1 MKFGKDFRNHL
12 EETLPAWRDKYLAY
26 KALKKLIK
34 NLRPP
39 DPAAAAALPLPP
51 PPAAEVAG
59 SGAAAQGN
67 VAALGNWFAS
77 ILDMEL
83 HKLNDFYMEREEWY
97 VIRLQVRALSPCP
110 RPHHLSQR
118 SSSMRVFCAPDLGP
132 LSDFGVV
139 PESQAFTVVRCAV
152 VVYQRIKS
160 DINIAPQLA
169 LTLVLKERIE
179 RVKAKK
185 NDAFTSKSEFT
196 EEMLEIRLVKILKK
210 YDKRTGGLLSLP
222 FTQRARH
229 QPFFTTEPL
238 TRLVRECEA
247 NLELLFPVEAEIL
260 EPSSSS
266 NLEQHDASRRD
277 PTSCDVE
284 TSDVYRS
291 TLAAM
296 KAIQGLRRASST
308 YNPLSL
314 SRFFNGEDG
323 EPCSGAITSESSL
336 SDSSTDSQI
345 QDADKDGKEVQSNSR
360 EQNAAQRGHNAEG
373 EPRDE

>member
-34 NLRPP
+34 NLVPRE
-39 DPAAAAALPLPP
+39 PAAAPPLPP
-51 PPAAEVAG
+51 PAPAAADAEGPGAP
-59 SGAAAQGN
+59 AAAQGN
-67 VAALGNWFAS
+67 VNLANWFAS
-77 ILDMEL
+77 ILDAEL
-83 HKLNDFYMEREEWY
+83 HKLNEFYIEREEWY
-97 VIRLQVRALSPCP
+97 VIRLQ
-110 RPHHLSQR
+110 
-118 SSSMRVFCAPDLGP
+118 
-132 LSDFGVV
+132 
-139 PESQAFTVVRCAV
+139 
-152 VVYQRIKS
+152 
-160 DINIAPQLA
+160 
-169 LTLVLKERIE
+169 VLKERIE

-185 NDAFTSKSEFT
+185 NDAFTSRSEFT
-196 EEMLEIRLVKILKK
+196 EEMLEIRKDFVIIHGEMILLQTYSSLNFAGLVKILKK
-210 YDKRTGGLLSLP
+210 YDKRTGGVLSLP
-222 FTQRARH
+222 FTQRVRH

-247 NLELLFPVEAEIL
+247 NLELLFPVEAEVL

-266 NLEQHDASRRD
+266 NLEPHDVARCD
-277 PTSCDVE
+277 PTSSRDVE
-284 TSDVYRS
+284 TIDVYRS

-314 SRFFNGEDG
+314 SRFFHGEDG

-345 QDADKDGKEVQSNSR
+345 QDAGKDDKEVQSNSR
-360 EQNAAQRGHNAEG
+360 DQNAAQGEQNAQG
-373 EPRDE
+373 EPTDE

>member
-34 NLRPP
+34 NLVPRE
-39 DPAAAAALPLPP
+39 PAAAPPLPP
-51 PPAAEVAG
+51 PAPAAADAEGPGAP
-59 SGAAAQGN
+59 AAAHGN
-67 VAALGNWFAS
+67 VNLANWFAS
-77 ILDMEL
+77 ILDAEL
-83 HKLNDFYMEREEWY
+83 HKLNEFYIEREEWY
-97 VIRLQVRALSPCP
+97 VIRLQ
-110 RPHHLSQR
+110 
-118 SSSMRVFCAPDLGP
+118 
-132 LSDFGVV
+132 
-139 PESQAFTVVRCAV
+139 
-152 VVYQRIKS
+152 
-160 DINIAPQLA
+160 
-169 LTLVLKERIE
+169 VLKERIE

-185 NDAFTSKSEFT
+185 NDAFTSRSEFT
-196 EEMLEIRLVKILKK
+196 EEMLEIRKDFVIIHGEMILLQTYSSLNFAGLVKILKK
-210 YDKRTGGLLSLP
+210 YDKRTGGVLSLP
-222 FTQRARH
+222 FTQRVRH

-247 NLELLFPVEAEIL
+247 NLELLFPIEAEVL

-266 NLEQHDASRRD
+266 NLEPHDVARCD
-277 PTSCDVE
+277 PTSSRDVE
-284 TSDVYRS
+284 TVDVYRS

-314 SRFFNGEDG
+314 SRFFHGEDG

-345 QDADKDGKEVQSNSR
+345 QDAGKDDKEVQSNSR
-360 EQNAAQRGHNAEG
+360 DQNAAQGEQNAQG
-373 EPRDE
+373 EPTDE

>member
-39 DPAAAAALPLPP
+39 EPAAAAALPLPP
-51 PPAAEVAG
+51 PPAAEGAG
-59 SGAAAQGN
+59 DGAAAQGN

-97 VIRLQVRALSPCP
+97 VIRLQV
-110 RPHHLSQR
+110 
-118 SSSMRVFCAPDLGP
+118 
-132 LSDFGVV
+132 
-139 PESQAFTVVRCAV
+139 
-152 VVYQRIKS
+152 
-160 DINIAPQLA
+160 
-169 LTLVLKERIE
+169 LKERIE

-196 EEMLEIRLVKILKK
+196 EEMLEIRKDFVIIHGEMILLQTYSSLNFAGLVKILKK

-222 FTQRARH
+222 FTQRA
-229 QPFFTTEPL
+229 PE
-238 TRLVRECEA
+238 V
-247 NLELLFPVEAEIL
+247 L

-266 NLEQHDASRRD
+266 NLEQHDVSRRD

-345 QDADKDGKEVQSNSR
+345 QDADKDDKEVQSNSR

>member
-12 EETLPAWRDKYLAY
+12 EETLPSWRDKYLAY

-34 NLRPP
+34 NLRAPE
-39 DPAAAAALPLPP
+39 PAAFPLPP
-51 PPAAEVAG
+51 PPAAVDGAG
-59 SGAAAQGN
+59 QGN
-67 VAALGNWFAS
+67 VALGNWFAS

-83 HKLNDFYMEREEWY
+83 HKLNEFYMEKEEWY
-97 VIRLQVRALSPCP
+97 VIRLQ
-110 RPHHLSQR
+110 
-118 SSSMRVFCAPDLGP
+118 
-132 LSDFGVV
+132 
-139 PESQAFTVVRCAV
+139 
-152 VVYQRIKS
+152 
-160 DINIAPQLA
+160 
-169 LTLVLKERIE
+169 VLKERIE

-185 NDAFTSKSEFT
+185 NDAFTSRSEFT
-196 EEMLEIRLVKILKK
+196 EEMLEIRKDFVIIHGEMILLQTYSSLNFAGLVKILKK

-222 FTQRARH
+222 FTQRVRH

-247 NLELLFPVEAEIL
+247 NLELLFPVEAEVL

-266 NLEQHDASRRD
+266 NLEPRDVARRD
-277 PTSCDVE
+277 PTSSHDVE

-296 KAIQGLRRASST
+296 KAIQGLRKASST

-323 EPCSGAITSESSL
+323 EACSGAITSESSL
-336 SDSSTDSQI
+336 SDSSTDSQTK
-345 QDADKDGKEVQSNSR
+345 DAGNDDKEVQSNSR
-360 EQNAAQRGHNAEG
+360 EQDAAQTEHNAEG
-373 EPRDE
+373 EPRNE